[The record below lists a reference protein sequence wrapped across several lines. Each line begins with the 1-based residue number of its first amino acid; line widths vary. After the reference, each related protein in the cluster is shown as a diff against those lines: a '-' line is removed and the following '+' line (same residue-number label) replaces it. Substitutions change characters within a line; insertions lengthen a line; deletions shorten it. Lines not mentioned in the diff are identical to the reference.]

1 MLQVHSHARKRQQE
15 GKKWGR
21 KSVYMAEKSS
31 ECKEM
36 GERSQKEAANALP
49 GNVCVCVRES
59 SFTVRVFVC
68 LCVCWQGQQ
77 TPMHSGK
84 DVARRSKK

>member
-49 GNVCVCVRES
+49 GNVCVCVCTRI
-59 SFTVRVFVC
+59 FFHC
-68 LCVCWQGQQ
+68 ACVCMSVCVLARTTDANALRQGC
-77 TPMHSGK
+77 
-84 DVARRSKK
+84 SKTE

>member
-49 GNVCVCVRES
+49 GNVCVCVLES
-59 SFTVRVFVC
+59 SFT
-68 LCVCWQGQQ
+68 CVCA
-77 TPMHSGK
+77 GK
-84 DVARRSKK
+84 DNRRQCTQARM